1 MADGSN
7 LLRMLEPAVRPSGS
21 PAPQVRGRGPIEQRG
36 FDEVLA
42 EMRHQPVTLSDG
54 AQRSLAD
61 RGIRLDAAQQAAL
74 NEAANRAAEAGG
86 QRTLMLMRN
95 TGLIMDVPER
105 TVREVVD
112 EAGMREGAVTR
123 IDSALRVETPD
134 EPDSGPMRHGG
145 TASRSPETAGPA

>member
-1 MADGSN
+1 MADGSH

-42 EMRHQPVTLSDG
+42 EMRHQPVTLSDA
-54 AQRSLAD
+54 AQRSLAE

-74 NEAANRAAEAGG
+74 NAAADRAAEAGG
-86 QRTLMLMRN
+86 QRTLMLMRG

-112 EAGMREGAVTR
+112 EGAMRDGAVTR

-134 EPDSGPMRHGG
+134 GPQSGRGPGKGMPG
-145 TASRSPETAGPA
+145 RSPEAAGPA